1 MALPISTIAGIIIA
15 GTTVV
20 GSAAVVSMRH
30 PAEINDPQQV
40 QQVDTLQPSQLP
52 SNVKVIPP
60 TTAPVPTNT
69 ATPLPTVPGN
79 PTTPPSFGNSGNE
92 DDDDS
97 YGDDDQW
104 DDDSDDDSWGQ
115 DHHRYDDDDEYEGDD
130 D

>member
-1 MALPISTIAGIIIA
+1 MALPVSTIAGIIIA

-30 PAEINDPQQV
+30 PAEINDSQQV

-79 PTTPPSFGNSGNE
+79 PTTPPNFGNGDNE
-92 DDDDS
+92 DDDNYFDD
-97 YGDDDQW
+97 YPREGIWDGDYHGHGDDD
-104 DDDSDDDSWGQ
+104 DS
-115 DHHRYDDDDEYEGDD
+115 EYEGDD